1 MIEFHHGTKIVKST
15 HTVFSIPPKRKA
27 NTCKPPGKTGPR
39 PSKVQQAANA
49 LETPQ
54 ERAARMAAKVTAF
67 QPGSVATFPSSTAAV
82 KAQDI
87 VKIKKLKGKP
97 L

>member
-1 MIEFHHGTKIVKST
+1 MIEFHPRTQIVKST

-27 NTCKPPGKTGPR
+27 NTHTPAAKAGSR

-67 QPGSVATFPSSTAAV
+67 RPGSAASFPSTTPEAIAAAV
-82 KAQDI
+82 
-87 VKIKKLKGKP
+87 VKTAKLRGKP